1 MGQSQIGIQFIGKPW
16 DHLRSIPVDRAGEHI
31 FSLRP
36 RLEKY
41 VDRLA
46 CEIKVE
52 DNVKVVTLRST
63 YKIENSTLYPVELL
77 LIDDSN
83 HPVNS
88 PQKICEYYAIPRPQI
103 NLHHFSAWRDVL
115 TTD

>member
-1 MGQSQIGIQFIGKPW
+1 MGQSQIGVQFVGKPW
-16 DHLRSIPVDRAGEHI
+16 DHLRSIPVDRAGESI

-36 RLEKY
+36 RLEQY

-46 CEIKVE
+46 CEVTVE

-77 LIDDSN
+77 LIDENN
-83 HPVNS
+83 HPVGS
-88 PQKICEYYAIPRPQI
+88 VQKIGVW
-103 NLHHFSAWRDVL
+103 SV
-115 TTD
+115 TTWQRSN

>member
-1 MGQSQIGIQFIGKPW
+1 MGQSQIGVQFVGKPW
-16 DHLRSIPVDRAGEHI
+16 DHLRSVPVDRAGESI

-36 RLEKY
+36 RLEQY

-46 CEIKVE
+46 CEVTVE

-77 LIDDSN
+77 LIDENN
-83 HPVNS
+83 HPVGS
-88 PQKICEYYAIPRPQI
+88 VQKIGVWPVTT
-103 NLHHFSAWRDVL
+103 WRL
-115 TTD
+115 LN